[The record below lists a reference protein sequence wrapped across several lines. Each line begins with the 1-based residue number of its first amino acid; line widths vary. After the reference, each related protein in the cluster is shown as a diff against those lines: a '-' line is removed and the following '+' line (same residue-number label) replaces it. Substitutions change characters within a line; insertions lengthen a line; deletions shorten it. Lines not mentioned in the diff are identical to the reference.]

1 MASRRPSI
9 ALLLVVALLPLVGP
23 LAARAQTADQR
34 QFIERDVPAKASA
47 EDAVQARETA
57 IAEGQVLALKRL
69 MARLG
74 RVDMARVP
82 KVAPADVD
90 RYVANFEIQR
100 EQIGARSYDADLTVT
115 FRPEAVQDL
124 MQRNGL
130 SYGLVEVLPTV
141 IMAYEPG
148 GDPFADADPWRQA
161 VLDAASRSISVD
173 PILPLGDAQD
183 LAVSEQA
190 AQAGDRATLQ
200 GLADRYGARAVL
212 VAAAAPQ
219 PAADGSGGLEI
230 EGQYLDADGTV
241 RALPTQTVPP
251 SPDGSPDYAAAATAL
266 FLAVDTK
273 VAQGVVRSDATVSLL
288 PVAVPLADLA
298 GWVQIRH
305 ALDDLPEVRTTK
317 VERMSRKEARLVLGH
332 VGSVDDLRAALQR
345 RGLDLSQET
354 EGWRLLR
361 AGGRPVSSTVGG

>member
-9 ALLLVVALLPLVGP
+9 ALLLALLVTALPGAQ
-23 LAARAQTADQR
+23 AARAQTADQR
-34 QFIERDVPAKASA
+34 QFVERDVPAKASA
-47 EDAVQARETA
+47 EGCRPGKGGRDRRGTDPGTEAANGKA
-57 IAEGQVLALKRL
+57 
-69 MARLG
+69 G

-212 VAAAAPQ
+212 IAAAAPQ
-219 PAADGSGGLEI
+219 PAADGGGGLEI

-241 RALPTQTVPP
+241 RTLPAQTVPP
-251 SPDGSPDYAAAATAL
+251 SPDGSPDYAAAATACSSPSIP
-266 FLAVDTK
+266 
-273 VAQGVVRSDATVSLL
+273 RS
-288 PVAVPLADLA
+288 P
-298 GWVQIRH
+298 
-305 ALDDLPEVRTTK
+305 
-317 VERMSRKEARLVLGH
+317 
-332 VGSVDDLRAALQR
+332 RAWCAAMPR
-345 RGLDLSQET
+345 
-354 EGWRLLR
+354 
-361 AGGRPVSSTVGG
+361 